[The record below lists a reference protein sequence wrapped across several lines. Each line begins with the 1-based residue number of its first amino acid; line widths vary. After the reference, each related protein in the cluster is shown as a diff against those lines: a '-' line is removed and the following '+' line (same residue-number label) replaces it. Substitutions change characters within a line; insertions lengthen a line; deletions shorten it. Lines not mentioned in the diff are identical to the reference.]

1 MKRPAARAPRTRPSF
16 RWGGAVALLIAG
28 GASLGCG
35 PAHRSD
41 VPVESLPPYE
51 GREAQLFD
59 DGIEPASVGL
69 DLGGTYAPKTD
80 PKLRERAQIGD
91 AVLRVRITT
100 VTSRNDGPE
109 PAYQLGLSTVEVLH
123 GRPPSPMARRF
134 DVQIRA
140 SNESHGIVKSFESR
154 LVGRPFIAFVRAF
167 AHGDGERDLHFH
179 LTSDTDEVKTA
190 VSDAI
195 AIGGIR

>member
-1 MKRPAARAPRTRPSF
+1 MKRPAVRAPETRPSF
-16 RWGGAVALLIAG
+16 AWSGAVALLIAG
-28 GASLGCG
+28 GAVGCG

-41 VPVESLPPYE
+41 VPQEALPVYE
-51 GREAQLFD
+51 GREVQLFD

-69 DLGGTYAPKTD
+69 DLGGTYSPKTD
-80 PKLRERAQIGD
+80 PKLRERVQIGD

-109 PAYQLGLSTVEVLH
+109 PAYLLGLSTVEVLN
-123 GRPPSPMARRF
+123 GRPPGHRF
-134 DVQIRA
+134 DVQVRA

-154 LVGRPFIAFVRAF
+154 LVGRPFVAFVRAF
-167 AHGDGERDLHFH
+167 AHGDGEKDLHFH